1 MSNEL
6 LSRASKREREGST
19 DEEETWTEVKEK
31 KKSRYGSNNT
41 IKEEMNN
48 QVYISSKERLPKQF
62 AMARILKENQFQK
75 ASELSVCYGLIKEVD
90 LDLADDEI
98 LQNISCPAPAKLI
111 SLQRLNRRNRDEGGW
126 CPSETLRL
134 CFDGSHLPATV
145 RVCDIN
151 VRVFPYIHQVSQ
163 CSKCWKLGHTRKMC
177 ASKNVICPKCGGH
190 HENCDT
196 TLFSCVNCTG
206 DHISL
211 SKACPV
217 YKKERKL
224 REIMAEFG
232 CTYRKAL
239 EMYVPPEM
247 PLPSEN
253 DQLLLTPKYGDTFR
267 RRSTEPTP
275 IQNIYPNLSSQPT
288 YADTVKTKAT
298 IHEEKKAVKITSRP
312 QKSEVK
318 PKCQKKS
325 NDEDWTFWNSDGG
338 RKGLEDNMSS
348 EEDDLQKEQCPSLKE
363 LWVRIKEVIYLKQ
376 LNLSSKIR
384 SILQLCLEWFML
396 VSLVDNVKYLGL
408 WLDRGLRWK
417 KHVNEVCKRVLK
429 LVNIFKVLVGPGW
442 GVHPKHL
449 RRLYISLIR
458 SRIDF
463 GSFLLG
469 SGGMLLSGCEVHGVI
484 REWPFDQ

>member
-1 MSNEL
+1 M
-6 LSRASKREREGST
+6 
-19 DEEETWTEVKEK
+19 
-31 KKSRYGSNNT
+31 
-41 IKEEMNN
+41 
-48 QVYISSKERLPKQF
+48 
-62 AMARILKENQFQK
+62 
-75 ASELSVCYGLIKEVD
+75 
-90 LDLADDEI
+90 
-98 LQNISCPAPAKLI
+98 CP
-111 SLQRLNRRNRDEGGW
+111 
-126 CPSETLRL
+126 
-134 CFDGSHLPATV
+134 
-145 RVCDIN
+145 
-151 VRVFPYIHQVSQ
+151 
-163 CSKCWKLGHTRKMC
+163 
-177 ASKNVICPKCGGH
+177 SKNVICPKCGGH

-396 VSLVDNVKYLGL
+396 VSK
-408 WLDRGLRWK
+408 
-417 KHVNEVCKRVLK
+417 
-429 LVNIFKVLVGPGW
+429 
-442 GVHPKHL
+442 
-449 RRLYISLIR
+449 LIR
-458 SRIDF
+458 QGKVTGWQNFCTSVDHTSSASEMWHKMRWLKGCRSPSPYVD
-463 GSFLLG
+463 SQNATNLLY
-469 SGGMLLSGCEVHGVI
+469 SLTPDYVSPMPPTVRHSNPLLECQISIQELNNCIKPKDTSPGCDDISYSMIKNLPDVEEH
-484 REWPFDQ
+484 